1 MGLNL
6 LIDTNVV
13 VDSFLEREPFLSMSR
28 RAISLS
34 KKYPVK
40 SFISASTVTDIYYIT
55 YKNLKDHQV
64 VRGLFS
70 EIFEFVG
77 VVKVT
82 TDDIHNA
89 FALNWKDFEDS
100 VQYAV
105 AKSNGFDG
113 IVTRNMQ
120 GFVDDE
126 VKIFTP
132 EEFCAYM
139 EKNFGGVIYS

>member
-1 MGLNL
+1 MALNL

-34 KKYPVK
+34 KKYPVN
-40 SFISASTVTDIYYIT
+40 SFVSASTVTDIYYIT
-55 YKNLKDHQV
+55 YKNLKNRQT
-64 VRGLFS
+64 VRALFK
-70 EIFEFVG
+70 ELFEFVS

-82 TDDIHNA
+82 AEDIHAA
-89 FALNWKDFEDS
+89 FALDWKDFEDS

-105 AKSNGFDG
+105 AKSNSFDG
-113 IVTRNMQ
+113 IVTRNME
-120 GFVDDE
+120 GFTDDA

-132 EEFCAYM
+132 EEVCQYVEEIFK
-139 EKNFGGVIYS
+139 E